1 MKTIRLPNSTSEHIH
16 LECFRSD
23 GSSYCIQ
30 TKHCNIVTVED
41 DVVDVVLTQ
50 MDDRLK
56 LRMSRGWQPDRTDLR
71 FKQKVDFVL
80 A

>member
-1 MKTIRLPNSTSEHIH
+1 MKTIRLPNSNSEQIH

-23 GSSYCIQ
+23 GSSYCIE
-30 TKHCNIVTVED
+30 TKHCNMLTVED
-41 DVVDVVLTQ
+41 DVVDVLLTQ
-50 MDDRLK
+50 MDNKMK
-56 LRMSRGWQPDRTDLR
+56 LRMSRGWQPDRGDLS